1 MVDEAD
7 RLKMASLEQMR
18 LLRCWRDRS
27 RFDWNAR
34 NREAPVTLPTVLF
47 SNRSRLWPTD
57 LFPRSR
63 QNCAY
68 RAQRKSGS
76 LRNLSRADPG
86 LLVLRNNSFD
96 GL

>member
-34 NREAPVTLPTVLF
+34 NREAPGTLPTVLF
-47 SNRSRLWPTD
+47 SNRLRLWPTD
-57 LFPRSR
+57 LLPRSG

-68 RAQRKSGS
+68 CAERKPGG
-76 LRNLSRADPG
+76 LCNLSRSDPG
-86 LLVLRNNSFD
+86 ILV
-96 GL
+96 